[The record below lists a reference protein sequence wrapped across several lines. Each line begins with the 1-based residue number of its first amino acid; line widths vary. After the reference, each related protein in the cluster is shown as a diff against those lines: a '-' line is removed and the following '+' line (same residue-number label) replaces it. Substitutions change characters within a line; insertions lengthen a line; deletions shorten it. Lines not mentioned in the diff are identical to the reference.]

1 MADLTFPTEAL
12 AHLDR
17 DQIAWLTTVTDA
29 GAPSPTPIWFL
40 RVGGEIVTFAE
51 PAARKVANVRARP
64 AATIHFDTDPAG
76 QDVVVVHGTVRV
88 VDDLPPSSVPG
99 YVEKYS
105 EGLALWGIAPEDFDA
120 SNTAKLIFT
129 PRRVWLGPES

>member
-1 MADLTFPTEAL
+1 MADFTFPTEAL
-12 AHLDR
+12 THLDR

-29 GAPSPTPIWFL
+29 GAPSPTPVWFL

-51 PAARKVANVRARP
+51 PGARKVANLRARP

-76 QDVVVVHGTVRV
+76 QDVVVVHGSVRV
-88 VDDLPPSSVPG
+88 EDGLPPSSVPG
-99 YVEKYS
+99 YVEKYAD
-105 EGLALWGIAPEDFDA
+105 GLAVWGIAAEDFDA